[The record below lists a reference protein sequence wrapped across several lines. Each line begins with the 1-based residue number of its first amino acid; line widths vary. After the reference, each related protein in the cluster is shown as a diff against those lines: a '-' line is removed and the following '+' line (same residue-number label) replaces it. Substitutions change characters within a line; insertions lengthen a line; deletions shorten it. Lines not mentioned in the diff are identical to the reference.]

1 MFLGE
6 FTATLFPI
14 IAFLAGTGSIVIC
27 YYLSQYFHHEKPFP
41 HTWISATADHYP
53 EYIVFRF
60 GTITG
65 AVFLILS
72 HILSYFWVI
81 QTAHDHAF
89 NISKHKPG
97 VGIVMGIAG
106 AMFLMGSTAN
116 LDTGKHNT
124 NWHVFCAGN
133 FFVWSIFSVWYHTY
147 ISVVLYTKAKAG
159 EKIPTIIKVVLSIL
173 ILIQVVMDAN
183 AHEEDFLQHRV
194 RSNLSNILE
203 YTLAFSL
210 LAFFLLF
217 AYDLRKFKMAYT
229 YKK

>member
-1 MFLGE
+1 
-6 FTATLFPI
+6 
-14 IAFLAGTGSIVIC
+14 
-27 YYLSQYFHHEKPFP
+27 
-41 HTWISATADHYP
+41 
-53 EYIVFRF
+53 
-60 GTITG
+60 
-65 AVFLILS
+65 
-72 HILSYFWVI
+72 
-81 QTAHDHAF
+81 
-89 NISKHKPG
+89 
-97 VGIVMGIAG
+97 MGIAG